1 MKVHSFQRLCHN
13 MLIDIHVNICLISWL
28 YPRINLYRYRQI
40 SVAWN
45 QQKLFVCLCLQAL
58 LELSPSWWQEHQGLA
73 GAIFNLCRKGPH
85 VFSQWWL
92 NILHA
97 LTTSKSGNRKPTN
110 SSSLIVLM
118 HARLMVLSAHACTER
133 ESALINA
140 GSPSHICDSDQ
151 PDCRLW
157 EWDWAWSEA
166 DDLCI
171 WHKETLTTNS
181 CPLAVNYLLQI
192 HDQINVHLGLCY
204 GSCLLQG
211 LSHVPFLWII

>member
-58 LELSPSWWQEHQGLA
+58 LEYLSPSWWQEHQGLA

-118 HARLMVLSAHACTER
+118 HARLMVLSAHVQR
-133 ESALINA
+133 ENLLWLMLALLPIFAILTNR
-140 GSPSHICDSDQ
+140 IIDSENEIGPEVKQ
-151 PDCRLW
+151 MTY
-157 EWDWAWSEA
+157 A
-166 DDLCI
+166 
-171 WHKETLTTNS
+171 
-181 CPLAVNYLLQI
+181 
-192 HDQINVHLGLCY
+192 Y
-204 GSCLLQG
+204 GTRR
-211 LSHVPFLWII
+211 H